1 MKIFKLP
8 HGTNVIVEWD
18 GVTLFQDSNIIPLRW
33 EDWNKMTKSVEE
45 IRKHHYSK
53 KKNECLRVYLSYDKN
68 LSRLEAE
75 LDN

>member
-1 MKIFKLP
+1 MKIFKLS

-53 KKNECLRVYLSYDKN
+53 KMSV
-68 LSRLEAE
+68 
-75 LDN
+75 